1 MLEQTTRTCTKCG
14 ETKPIL
20 EFALKGARKPNH
32 DPRRRDC
39 RACVRVYMKAHNPR
53 LAPLP
58 DASLPGESWLPV
70 VGYED
75 RYEISDLGRLRRI
88 KRGPNT
94 RIGFVKVATLK
105 KQTGYLCYGLND
117 ANGRPVQHTAH
128 SLVARAF
135 LGPPPTPEHEVNH
148 IDGVKVN
155 NVRDNLEWA
164 TAQQNIQH
172 SHRLGLAG
180 RWKNR

>member
-1 MLEQTTRTCTKCG
+1 MSEHRTCTKCG

-32 DPRRRDC
+32 DPRRHDC
-39 RACVRVYMKAHNPR
+39 RACVRVYMKARVQLVP
-53 LAPLP
+53 ALP
-58 DASLPGESWLPV
+58 DTSLPGESWLPV

-75 RYEISDLGRLRRI
+75 RYEVSDLGRLRRT

-94 RIGFVKVATLK
+94 RIGFVKIATLK

-117 ANGRPVQHTAH
+117 ANGRAVQELAH
-128 SLVARAF
+128 ILVARAF
-135 LGPPPTPEHEVNH
+135 LGPPPTPQHEVNH
-148 IDGVKVN
+148 KDGVKIN
-155 NVRDNLEWA
+155 NTPANLEWV
-164 TAQQNIQH
+164 TAQENIQH